1 MPVYFFVLDDVG
13 HATGEQF
20 PDDIAARQH
29 AEIIATE
36 IGRDQ
41 LGETKFISVWN
52 DRARRV
58 FCVPTKAT

>member
-20 PDDIAARQH
+20 ADDIAARQQ
-29 AEIIATE
+29 AEVIATE
-36 IGRDQ
+36 IGR
-41 LGETKFISVWN
+41 LGETKVISVWN